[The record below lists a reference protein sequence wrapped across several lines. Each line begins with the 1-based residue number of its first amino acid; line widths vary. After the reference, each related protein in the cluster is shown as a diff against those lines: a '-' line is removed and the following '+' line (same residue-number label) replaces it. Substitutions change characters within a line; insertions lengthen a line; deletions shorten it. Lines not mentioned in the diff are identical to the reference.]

1 LAIISTLALLFTTS
15 RGRAEFWW
23 ILTGFIAVLGM
34 QIVFWS
40 MTQPVNRY
48 WIRNQSLSG
57 LGARFFSVDRR
68 KQSPEVEV
76 RNDNEGWKR
85 FRDRWEYSHVIRA
98 VLSAIALI
106 AVVVA
111 VAF

>member
-40 MTQPVNRY
+40 MTQPANRY

-68 KQSPEVEV
+68 KQSPEAEV